1 MFDYTSVKYNDNDYN
16 FTWWPTGYNSE
27 YIQSNTHTNTKL
39 GYMTSYNN
47 NIMTYI
53 YSSDVKDNLFYKIDQ
68 RRATVA
74 DLENMIDM
82 TEFTYKQRAY
92 VEWYYITRGLPI
104 EANPSVDVAKE
115 FDKYWVLSN
124 NGIEQGSVKYM
135 SYSYINL
142 LSKISPPDCT
152 TDLEMSDY
160 YCSWCTNP
168 LIAPLRSIYCSIWDG
183 DIQTCL
189 TMQYDDKKSIKFTEY
204 VKWCINNH
212 IISIDDF
219 IQPTMEMMIE
229 FERYLRKTNLDM
241 FGILRFALIANNT
254 IDTIHG
260 SMEYHDPD
268 IKCYD
273 DMSNIIPGT
282 AHNMVTNMI
291 SDQSSDEPEYTD
303 DAIDDT
309 DDTDDMDDYDGDDGN
324 SIDDTDDTDSDM
336 DEATNNSN
344 TNRLANTLHTVNI
357 TSTKVYKTSHAST
370 IIATLLLVLLFIL
383 VIPMIMTGNVIIIPR
398 R

>member
-1 MFDYTSVKYNDNDYN
+1 MFDYTSVNYNDNDYN

-27 YIQSNTHTNTKL
+27 YIQSNTQTNTKL
-39 GYMTSYNN
+39 GYMTSFNN
-47 NIMTYI
+47 NIMTYM
-53 YSSDVKDNLFYKIDQ
+53 YSNDVKDNLFYKIDQ
-68 RRATVA
+68 RKATVA

-135 SYSYINL
+135 SYSHINL

-189 TMQYDDKKSIKFTEY
+189 TMQYDDKKSLKFTEY
-204 VKWCINNH
+204 VKWCIDNH

-219 IQPTMEMMIE
+219 IQPTLEMIVE
-229 FERYLRKTNLDM
+229 FEHHLRKTNLDM
-241 FGILRFALIANNT
+241 FGILRFALISDNT
-254 IDTIHG
+254 IDILHSTMEDHDQTIK
-260 SMEYHDPD
+260 Y
-268 IKCYD
+268 YD
-273 DMSNIIPGT
+273 DMSNTPEV
-282 AHNMVTNMI
+282 APNMVTNMTN
-291 SDQSSDEPEYTD
+291 QSSDDDTQDSEYD
-303 DAIDDT
+303 DNNDDDDT
-309 DDTDDMDDYDGDDGN
+309 DDADIDD
-324 SIDDTDDTDSDM
+324 DDTDDIDDGDTDD
-336 DEATNNSN
+336 DNDTN
-344 TNRLANTLHTVNI
+344 AQMNTLHTVNI
-357 TSTKVYKTSHAST
+357 TSTKVYKTSYTST

-383 VIPMIMTGNVIIIPR
+383 VIPILMTGNVIIIPR